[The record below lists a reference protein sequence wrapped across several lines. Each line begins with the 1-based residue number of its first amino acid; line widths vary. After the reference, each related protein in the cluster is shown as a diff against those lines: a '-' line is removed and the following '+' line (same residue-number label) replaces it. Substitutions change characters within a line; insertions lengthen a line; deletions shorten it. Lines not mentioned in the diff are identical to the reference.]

1 MLNTSQLSNTQASL
15 ELQCKCKAAYKALK
29 EEYNDSTSKK
39 STKETYPQVKGYSM
53 RSMCSAKST
62 HSQRAYTK
70 YI

>member
-39 STKETYPQVKGYSM
+39 STKET
-53 RSMCSAKST
+53 
-62 HSQRAYTK
+62 
-70 YI
+70 